1 MLTPR
6 SFAELA
12 DLLNNRYR
20 RYACPA
26 FIIGDPIQ
34 VPHGFSDK
42 HDIEISALFA
52 ATFAWG
58 SRKSIVNSASKL
70 MGIMGNKPY
79 EFVVNFSKADEH
91 ALQGFV
97 HRTFSSADA
106 IEFVYVLRHIY
117 THLGGLEQVFAKG
130 YRQQQSVHDA
140 IQAYRNVF
148 MECEVPART
157 LRHVPNVAA
166 GAAAKRINMFL
177 RWMIRPATEG
187 VDFGIWSTIPT
198 SALLMPLDLHTGR
211 VARKLG
217 ILQRAQD
224 DFKAVVELTD
234 ALRQFDP
241 ADPVKYDYALFGLG
255 LHEKF

>member
-1 MLTPR
+1 
-6 SFAELA
+6 
-12 DLLNNRYR
+12 
-20 RYACPA
+20 
-26 FIIGDPIQ
+26 
-34 VPHGFSDK
+34 
-42 HDIEISALFA
+42 
-52 ATFAWG
+52 
-58 SRKSIVNSASKL
+58 
-70 MGIMGNKPY
+70 
-79 EFVVNFSKADEH
+79 
-91 ALQGFV
+91 
-97 HRTFSSADA
+97 
-106 IEFVYVLRHIY
+106 
-117 THLGGLEQVFAKG
+117 
-130 YRQQQSVHDA
+130 
-140 IQAYRNVF
+140 
-148 MECEVPART
+148 
-157 LRHVPNVAA
+157 
-166 GAAAKRINMFL
+166 MFL